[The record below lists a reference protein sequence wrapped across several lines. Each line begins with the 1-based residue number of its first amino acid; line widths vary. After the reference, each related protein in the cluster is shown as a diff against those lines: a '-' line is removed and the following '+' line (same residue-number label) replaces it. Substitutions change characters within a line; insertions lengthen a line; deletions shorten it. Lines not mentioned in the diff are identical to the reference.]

1 MKILH
6 LSDTHGQH
14 KNLRSLPEADV
25 IVHSGDFTFAGSEE
39 EAYDFMD
46 WFCNL
51 PYEHKVFIAGNHDM
65 CMYGADPIGGYW
77 WLPLPI
83 LQNTTLIVVNQ
94 QLANSCLVTQNQ
106 RGTKTG
112 QNHGKIK
119 SRTLRSK
126 YPLWNTSVSF
136 AKVQICPLKNEGKSL
151 FLSFTTHFPTIVP
164 QMWLLQTVLTSNG
177 LVCENWVLNFV
188 LHSVGHFQKRELAIE
203 PKICHP
209 YCPILGFVN
218 V

>member
-65 CMYGADPIGGYW
+65 CMYGADHIGGLSKNVHY
-77 WLPLPI
+77 LNSNSVVIDGMKFYGIPMFMEDCMDGKLDMLI
-83 LQNTTLIVVNQ
+83 QNIPDDIDV
-94 QLANSCLVTQNQ
+94 LVTPCPQKEYVTSLTTEKVLSIEAMQ
-106 RGTKTG
+106 P
-112 QNHGKIK
+112 
-119 SRTLRSK
+119 LR
-126 YPLWNTSVSF
+126 NT
-136 AKVQICPLKNEGKSL
+136 
-151 FLSFTTHFPTIVP
+151 
-164 QMWLLQTVLTSNG
+164 
-177 LVCENWVLNFV
+177 
-188 LHSVGHFQKRELAIE
+188 
-203 PKICHP
+203 
-209 YCPILGFVN
+209 
-218 V
+218 